1 MAYGGNF
8 FLYNDCYVDKD
19 VTKIQ
24 KFCQRMLATW
34 MTIMT
39 KDVDCTFCLG

>member
-24 KFCQRMLATW
+24 KFCQRMLAT
-34 MTIMT
+34 
-39 KDVDCTFCLG
+39 VDTPGHLDDHHDQGC

>member
-1 MAYGGNF
+1 MAYGGNG
-8 FLYNDCYVDKD
+8 FLYNDCYVDQD

-34 MTIMT
+34 TT